1 MGDDTMNPI
10 IQQALIYGGV
20 ILLTIIIMGFLL
32 KGFMWKYLKVKQS
45 RDKKFL
51 IKIRGKQRD
60 YFEVGEEE
68 EGFIKFKHNKT
79 TVRLS
84 IPDKQNVFYRSLGV
98 NWVDIDDEKFALS
111 KTDYSPIAG
120 HDPKKEDNFI
130 ERALTRPTVSTN
142 MEKIII
148 ILLIFVL
155 IGCLA
160 SAYLGYMNMKHI
172 TELTEG
178 VASYMSTA
186 HGTVIGSSTV

>member
-1 MGDDTMNPI
+1 MNPI

-79 TVRLS
+79 WVRLS
-84 IPDKQNVFYRSLGV
+84 IPNEGNIFYRSLGV
-98 NWVDIDDEKFALS
+98 NWVDIDDEKFSLS
-111 KTDYSPIAG
+111 KTDYNAVSG
-120 HDPKKEDNFI
+120 HDPKKEDNLL

-142 MEKIII
+142 LEKIMI

-155 IGCLA
+155 LGCLA
-160 SAYLGYMNMKHI
+160 AAYFGYMNMKHI
-172 TELTEG
+172 TELTEAIG
-178 VASYMSTA
+178 SYMATA
-186 HGTVIGSSTV
+186 HGTVVSSSTI